1 MKSIFGIL
9 SLIAILTVSFTA
21 TATTSANDSPTKEVV
36 YDIGVHTPVIVVA
49 SADVEPIIFEFG
61 NVFDEQVVYDI
72 EPAVDTVNCTSGQ
85 EDAFVTD
92 GSVKVSI
99 TDTINSIT
107 FADLPIDYGIRITDT
122 NIETSNSCSEPDTS
136 RENKSP
142 DTSRE
147 NKSKDSFG
155 TRYVDSESP
164 VGWSTEV
171 RG

>member
-21 TATTSANDSPTKEVV
+21 TATTIANDSPTKEVV
-36 YDIGVHTPVIVVA
+36 YDIGFHTPVIVVA

-92 GSVKVSI
+92 GSVKA
-99 TDTINSIT
+99 DFTIDSIT
-107 FADLPIDYGIRITDT
+107 FVDLPIDFGIRFTDT
-122 NIETSNSCSEPDTS
+122 NIKTVNSCSEPDTS
-136 RENKSP
+136 RENKS
-142 DTSRE
+142 
-147 NKSKDSFG
+147 KDSVG
-155 TRYVDSESP
+155 TRYVDAESP
-164 VGWSTEV
+164 VGWSTETAK
-171 RG
+171 

>member
-36 YDIGVHTPVIVVA
+36 YDIGFHTPVIVVA

-99 TDTINSIT
+99 TDK
-107 FADLPIDYGIRITDT
+107 

-136 RENKSP
+136 RENKS
-142 DTSRE
+142 
-147 NKSKDSFG
+147 KDSVG

-164 VGWSTEV
+164 VGWSTETAK
-171 RG
+171 

>member
-9 SLIAILTVSFTA
+9 SLIAIFTVSFTA
-21 TATTSANDSPTKEVV
+21 TATASANGSPTKEVV
-36 YDIGVHTPVIVVA
+36 YDIGVHVPVIVVA

-61 NVFDEQVVYDI
+61 NV
-72 EPAVDTVNCTSGQ
+72 AVDTVNCTSGQ
-85 EDAFVTD
+85 EDALVTD
-92 GSVKVSI
+92 GSVKVSTI
-99 TDTINSIT
+99 DTINSIT

-122 NIETSNSCSEPDTS
+122 NIETANSCSEPDTS
-136 RENKSP
+136 RENKS
-142 DTSRE
+142 
-147 NKSKDSFG
+147 KDSVG